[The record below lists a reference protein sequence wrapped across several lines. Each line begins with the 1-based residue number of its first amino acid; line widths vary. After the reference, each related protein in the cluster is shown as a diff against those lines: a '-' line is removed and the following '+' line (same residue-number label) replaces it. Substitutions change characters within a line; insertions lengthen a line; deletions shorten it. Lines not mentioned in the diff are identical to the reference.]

1 MFSSVT
7 SSHFRRICAHFTATW
22 RSWRSLGGPRR
33 AERESP
39 EFIAIDQ
46 HQYDFK
52 MVFVLTPQISPEQ
65 NSSSQMATLQKRRRR
80 EPGAWRRHRIPAAPH
95 HSSPRRAACCCVS
108 MNQCFSSLPQSCC
121 MLRRSTVTPPWRMLP
136 LRAPIWAG
144 NPSSQKQQIVPGR
157 RETPGLIKTFIIS
170 SFL

>member
-80 EPGAWRRHRIPAAPH
+80 GPGAWRRHRIPAAPH
-95 HSSPRRAACCCVS
+95 HSSPHFSLKSCLLLRFYESVFFLFATELLHAAQIHS
-108 MNQCFSSLPQSCC
+108 HAALEDAPFTGSNLSRKSQLRNNKSCRGGGKLQGW
-121 MLRRSTVTPPWRMLP
+121 LRL
-136 LRAPIWAG
+136 L
-144 NPSSQKQQIVPGR
+144 
-157 RETPGLIKTFIIS
+157 
-170 SFL
+170 

>member
-65 NSSSQMATLQKRRRR
+65 NSSSQMATLQARTGSLTQAQD
-80 EPGAWRRHRIPAAPH
+80 PGRSSSLFSTLQLEELLVVAFLWISVFPLCHRA
-95 HSSPRRAACCCVS
+95 AACCAD
-108 MNQCFSSLPQSCC
+108 PQSRRPGGCSLYGLQSEPEIPAHRNNKSC
-121 MLRRSTVTPPWRMLP
+121 RGGGKLQGWLRL
-136 LRAPIWAG
+136 L
-144 NPSSQKQQIVPGR
+144 
-157 RETPGLIKTFIIS
+157 
-170 SFL
+170 

>member
-52 MVFVLTPQISPEQ
+52 MVFVLTPQIFPEQ

-95 HSSPRRAACCCVS
+95 HSSPHFSLKSCLLLRFYESVFFLFATELLHAA
-108 MNQCFSSLPQSCC
+108 QI
-121 MLRRSTVTPPWRMLP
+121 TVTPPWRMLP

-144 NPSSQKQQIVPGR
+144 NPSS
-157 RETPGLIKTFIIS
+157 ETTNRAGEEGNS
-170 SFL
+170 RVD